1 MRTRGQ
7 AKLEQAQARAPPLI
21 LQPPEVLSEVSAGEG
36 GGQGGDEEARQ
47 EVLRDALPHQHHLQL
62 DEGDVQ
68 AARSKHAPRSPS
80 AALDQVEQHF
90 DFPSKSRHQA
100 PPGGRR
106 SSMATSTPKGPFI
119 RRVRPFINSSTISTI
134 RQSDE
139 EASQSA
145 QGQSNVSTSSESS
158 SFLENREVTSDETS
172 PHTPL
177 CHSSTHIIDPA
188 DQVGDVPLIANND
201 SSPPTPAVPPCN
213 AALAQR
219 AAMDETTTSRNL
231 SIIAHKDEGSYR
243 LSSDSDVSFYV
254 NDRLPGR
261 MMRVRTFQLPFLK
274 QFKSQPDHTLD
285 SLLLIPD
292 QVASESFSSPAPS
305 PQERPVR
312 RFVLRRP
319 HEN

>member
-1 MRTRGQ
+1 MRTRSQ
-7 AKLEQAQARAPPLI
+7 AKLEQAQTHAPPPI
-21 LQPPEVLSEVSAGEG
+21 LQPPQVLSEVSAGEG

-68 AARSKHAPRSPS
+68 AAKSKHAPRSPS
-80 AALDQVEQHF
+80 AALDQVEQHFDF

-119 RRVRPFINSSTISTI
+119 RRVRPFTNSSTISTI
-134 RQSDE
+134 RKSDE
-139 EASQSA
+139 EASHSD
-145 QGQSNVSTSSESS
+145 QGQSNVSFATSSESS
-158 SFLENREVTSDETS
+158 SFLGNLEVTSDETS

-177 CHSSTHIIDPA
+177 CQSTHIDPA
-188 DQVGDVPLIANND
+188 GQVGDVPLIANND

-213 AALAQR
+213 A
-219 AAMDETTTSRNL
+219 DETTTPRNF

-243 LSSDSDVSFYV
+243 HSSDSSDSDVSFYV
-254 NDRLPGR
+254 NNRVPGK
-261 MMRVRTFQLPFLK
+261 MMRVRTFQPPFLK

-285 SLLLIPD
+285 SLLLVPD

-319 HEN
+319 RD